1 MGINENNIPRIAA
14 LYARVSTE
22 KQETQATIDSQIAE
36 VKQKIEEDKNI
47 LTPDHVF
54 VDNGWSGTIL
64 ARPSLDAMRDAVQ
77 DKQVQVIYVYDIGR
91 LSRDFTDQMILLR
104 EFETAEVKFISLKD
118 INPTTPAEEMMQKIM
133 GIFHDYDRR
142 NIVEKFRRGKLY
154 KARQKIIVSGQSLF
168 GYTYIKKV
176 DNNGA
181 KIVIN
186 KADADVVRKVFK
198 WVGIEGL
205 SVYGVIERLYREGIY
220 PRKRK
225 RDVWSKGPIVRMLK
239 CKTYFDGIAYY
250 NKSESIVSKNPIK
263 HEKYKKIKRTSRKVR
278 PFEDWIP
285 YKIEPIFDDMFLFDR
300 VQKILED
307 NKRYATKRR
316 KYDYLLT
323 GKTYCEHGFRR
334 VGDGYSKGQNHYY
347 RSSARIYKFPE
358 KADCDCKGVNA
369 VILDSLFWKRLE
381 KILSNPDLIKKQA
394 IKWFKQRNEYQETS
408 SGEINR
414 LKSQLNDLKQE
425 GIRYAKMR
433 GENMID
439 THQFEELMMGVRNKK
454 QRFLDQIEE
463 INKKVLEA
471 SDCKIDIN
479 TLCEEAIRVIKSR
492 ESTNQKQIIKDLVDK
507 IIIKKG
513 GDEVET
519 WIHIPITQA
528 HLMGY
533 GAISRDSRSSKC
545 R

>member
-1 MGINENNIPRIAA
+1 MGINESTTPLVAG

-36 VKQKIEEDKNI
+36 VKQKIEDDKNI

-64 ARPSLDAMRDAVQ
+64 ARPSLDAMRDAIQ
-77 DKQVQVIYVYDIGR
+77 DRQIQVVYVYDIGR

-104 EFETAEVKFISLKD
+104 EFESAEVKFISLKD

-154 KARQKIIVSGQSLF
+154 KAKQKIIISGHSLF

-176 DNNGA
+176 DNSGA

-186 KADADVVRKVFK
+186 EADAEIVRKIFR

-205 SVYGVIERLYREGIY
+205 SIRGVIDRLYREGVY

-225 RDVWSKGPIVRMLK
+225 RDVWSKGPIVRILK

-250 NKSESIVSKNPIK
+250 NKSESIISKNPIN
-263 HEKYKKIKRTSRKVR
+263 HEKYKKNKRTSRRIR

-285 YKIEPIFDDMFLFDR
+285 FKVEPIFDDMSLFER

-307 NKRYATKRR
+307 NKKYASKRR

-347 RSSARIYKFPE
+347 RSAARIYKFPE
-358 KADCDCKGVNA
+358 KTDCDCRGVNA
-369 VILDSLFWKRLE
+369 VILDSLFWKRFE
-381 KILSNPDLIKKQA
+381 EILANPDLIKKQA
-394 IKWFKQRNEYQETS
+394 KKWFNQKDEYQKTFS
-408 SGEINR
+408 SEIDR
-414 LKSQLNDLKQE
+414 IEKQISELKTE
-425 GIRYAKMR
+425 GIRYARMR
-433 GENMID
+433 GENTID
-439 THQFEELMMGVRNKK
+439 TSQFEELMMGVKSKK
-454 QRFLDQIEE
+454 EKFLSQIEE
-463 INKKVLEA
+463 IKVRSNERQ
-471 SDCKIDIN
+471 DNKIDIN
-479 TLCEEAIRVIKSR
+479 ALCEEAISVIKSR
-492 ESTNQKQIIKDLVDK
+492 ESTNQKQIIRDLVDK

-519 WIHIPITQA
+519 WIHIPINQA

-533 GAISRDSRSSKC
+533 GAKRRNSWTSERR
-545 R
+545 